1 MSTEQE
7 VISVKPVIDERIYIS
22 NVDYKATEEELK
34 ELFKDLKVY
43 V

>member
-1 MSTEQE
+1 MSE
-7 VISVKPVIDERIYIS
+7 VTSSKPVIEERIYIS

-34 ELFKDLKVY
+34 EFFENLKVY